1 MRRRWMASSCFR
13 FSSAVRTLRSWR
25 RLMILIATRRSVC
38 ESTAQRAE
46 GKARSVKARPG
57 QGWAWPQL
65 AGAVARGADA
75 RQGQGKGRGLTEARR
90 ARSERE
96 ARSRSRP
103 REHRGGGYSARSGQ
117 GRAASEGEV
126 RQRTRL
132 LDLALGTLA
141 EHVAH
146 QVLPHHLVAL
156 LALVDDR
163 AWLKARVHLVGL
175 AAKVRWSWRLE
186 HAQARHSFPT
196 CTRVRVCAK
205 KREGGVPFCPNLES
219 LGLSRARP
227 ISKRVVRWFVVV
239 QREWNWDR
247 FLGST
252 PGTEPSAACLC
263 LELVCL
269 RRPSRRPHVPSETHR
284 TKTQNNAATFPA
296 QHPTRC
302 RYKNQQYTGLCTSL
316 GRSAPLPQ
324 TCRHAD
330 VQACRRECMAC
341 RRAGMQT

>member
-1 MRRRWMASSCFR
+1 VATCKRGRVGDSTWMYRQRRAWGSKWARVQTCLRRRWMASSCFR

-186 HAQARHSFPT
+186 HAQLD
-196 CTRVRVCAK
+196 TRSQLARVCACARK
-205 KREGGVPFCPNLES
+205 KERGGANLSKLGVACIVSCKTDQQTSRE
-219 LGLSRARP
+219 
-227 ISKRVVRWFVVV
+227 VVR
-239 QREWNWDR
+239 
-247 FLGST
+247 GC
-252 PGTEPSAACLC
+252 AA
-263 LELVCL
+263 
-269 RRPSRRPHVPSETHR
+269 
-284 TKTQNNAATFPA
+284 
-296 QHPTRC
+296 
-302 RYKNQQYTGLCTSL
+302 
-316 GRSAPLPQ
+316 
-324 TCRHAD
+324 
-330 VQACRRECMAC
+330 
-341 RRAGMQT
+341 

>member
-186 HAQARHSFPT
+186 HARHSFPT

-205 KREGGVPFCPNLES
+205 KREGGMRFCPNLQS
-219 LGLSRARP
+219 LVLSRARP

-269 RRPSRRPHVPSETHR
+269 RRPSRRPRPLRNSQNKNAKQCSHLPS
-284 TKTQNNAATFPA
+284 AAPHPA
-296 QHPTRC
+296 SIQKPTVHW
-302 RYKNQQYTGLCTSL
+302 SL
-316 GRSAPLPQ
+316 YQPRALRAVA
-324 TCRHAD
+324 TD
-330 VQACRRECMAC
+330 VQAC

>member
-205 KREGGVPFCPNLES
+205 KREGGVTFCGSDCLAFRSP
-219 LGLSRARP
+219 
-227 ISKRVVRWFVVV
+227 RVGQVVV
-239 QREWNWDR
+239 QREWN
-247 FLGST
+247 
-252 PGTEPSAACLC
+252 
-263 LELVCL
+263 
-269 RRPSRRPHVPSETHR
+269 RPHPARNRPLPAGVWSWFASVDRPGVRDRVPSETHR